1 MTNSFLSIPNM
12 ALFLSTFLVTYFF
25 TLLAK
30 NNFHKLGFVDIPNSR
45 SNHKIPVALG
55 GGMVVVPIIILG
67 GYFYKVNFSLLGYLV
82 TTILFFISLLD
93 DIKNINALLRLAL
106 HMSCIFFYVH
116 NYFAERIEEL
126 FPFLNNIVV
135 YTMYA
140 FTVITITWFI
150 NGFNFMDGIDGITS
164 IQVLHII
171 ISLIILEI
179 FMLNNLEKFYFII
192 LGTMLGFLIF
202 NWHPA
207 KIFLGDSGS
216 IPLGFLMACLLL
228 EFSLK
233 GYWASALI
241 LIMYYLFDTTIT
253 LFKRIIKGRKFW
265 KSHNEHFYQLVVKS
279 GKSHREVCFFVIL
292 ISVGLFF
299 LSFLC
304 AYYGYEF
311 LFIFIAAV
319 WCLSFICYFSK
330 LKKIITVQRKI

>member
-1 MTNSFLSIPNM
+1 MEIMTNSFLSIPNM
-12 ALFLSTFLVTYFF
+12 ALFLTTFLATYFF

-45 SNHKIPVALG
+45 SNHKIPVSLG

-106 HMSCIFFYVH
+106 HMCCIFFYVH
-116 NYFAERIEEL
+116 NYLAERIEDL

-140 FTVITITWFI
+140 VTVISITWFI

-171 ISLIILEI
+171 ISLTILEI
-179 FMLNNLEKFYFII
+179 FILNNIENFYFII

-216 IPLGFLMACLLL
+216 IPLGFLMAYLLL

-241 LIMYYLFDTTIT
+241 LTMYYFFDTTIT

-265 KSHNEHFYQLVVKS
+265 KSHNEHFYQTFVKS
-279 GKSHREVCFFVIL
+279 GKSHREVCFFIIL

-304 AYYGYEF
+304 AYYGYEL

-319 WCLSFICYFSK
+319 WCLSFIYYFSK
-330 LKKIITVQRKI
+330 FKKIITAQ